1 MPSTR
6 GHLDPTLARMDY
18 GRALKGELL
27 MQDKPQGWVPYAQPL
42 LDAVALFEELGIGYA
57 LVGGIAAM
65 YYGRS
70 RFTEDV
76 DFVAVTGHMD
86 IFATH
91 PAEMEKY
98 HFDPTCTYKLY
109 HQSGVQVDLW
119 KDELADR
126 IVANSHPI
134 ELAGRKI
141 QMVNL
146 LDLISMK
153 LRARRL
159 KDDYDISQIIQTNEI
174 DEERL
179 QSLVKPD
186 EFAWFLE
193 IKKRTIAEC

>member
-1 MPSTR
+1 MEFAE
-6 GHLDPTLARMDY
+6 GHLDSTVARMDY

-98 HFDPTCTYKLY
+98 HFDLTCTDKLY

-119 KDELADR
+119 KDEHADR
-126 IVANSHPI
+126 IVAKSHPI

-141 QMVNL
+141 QIVNL

-174 DEERL
+174 DQERL
-179 QSLVKPD
+179 RLLVSAD

-193 IKKRTIAEC
+193 IERRTSAER